1 MTISIIFTTC
11 SKTKNTIFWSDSV
24 KKKKASK
31 LYATY
36 SRELSNLAI
45 INEFPRSK
53 CMTLTVCKTC
63 IFDKKNFRQRYKD
76 TVNPKNKISSQTS
89 VLSI

>member
-24 KKKKASK
+24 KKKKSQQTIRNLQQRMIK
-31 LYATY
+31 FSHNQWISSQQVYDTY
-36 SRELSNLAI
+36 SKQDLY
-45 INEFPRSK
+45 
-53 CMTLTVCKTC
+53 
-63 IFDKKNFRQRYKD
+63 FDKKNFRQRYKD